1 MSLEGTFFSVYFGHL
16 VIGSCVVLEF
26 VNLTAHN
33 QMSQWRFVT
42 FDHSGHLVIEELYAT
57 ELRL

>member
-1 MSLEGTFFSVYFGHL
+1 
-16 VIGSCVVLEF
+16 VLEF

-42 FDHSGHLVIEELYAT
+42 YDHSGHLVIEELYAT